1 MTTIEAQGATETKTT
16 VSPTTEPDFSLV
28 AGGLLF
34 RIFRQTHLSGPTLEW
49 LKRRALVVTLF
60 VWLPLLLLSLVEGH
74 ALRGAIKIP
83 FMRDVEAHSRFLVTV
98 PLLIVA
104 EVTVQHRIGP
114 AVRDLISRGIVTT
127 QELPKLAAAISSAAR
142 IRDSFAAEALVIL
155 FIYSFGLWFWRT
167 QIALGTATWYAI
179 PQTSHMNLTLA
190 GYWYAYI
197 SIPVFQFVLLRW
209 YFRLCLWIRFLWQ
222 VSRLKLRLR
231 ATHPD
236 LAGGIGFLGKISY
249 SFCPFLFAQGAML
262 SGLIASRVL
271 YGGRTLQSFRMEAI
285 GYVGFFLLIVL
296 GPLAMFTSHL
306 LRTEFEGRDKYG
318 SLANQYVS
326 QFEEKWLEGG
336 TPGADQ
342 LLGTADIQSLAD
354 LANSYAVIRQMRIV
368 PFGLDDVIRLAATT
382 AAPLLPLGLIILSP
396 AELVN
401 SLIKVLFR

>member
-16 VSPTTEPDFSLV
+16 VSPITEQDFSLV

-49 LKRRALVVTLF
+49 LKRRALVITLL
-60 VWLPLLLLSLVEGH
+60 VWLPLLFLSLIDGH
-74 ALRGAIKIP
+74 ALHGAIRIP
-83 FMRDVEAHSRFLVTV
+83 FLRDIEAHVRFLVAL

-104 EVTVQHRIGP
+104 EVTVQRRIGP

-127 QELPKLAAAISSAAR
+127 QDLPKLAAAISSATR
-142 IRDSFAAEALVIL
+142 IRDSFATEALMIL

-179 PQTSHMNLTLA
+179 PQASHMNLTLA

-197 SIPVFQFVLLRW
+197 IPVFQFILLRW
-209 YFRLCLWIRFLWQ
+209 YFRLWLWIRFLWR

-231 ATHPD
+231 ASHPD
-236 LAGGIGFLGKISY
+236 LAGGIGFLGKVSY
-249 SFCPFLFAQGAML
+249 SFCPFLFAQGALL

-271 YGGRTLQSFRMEAI
+271 YGGRTLQSFRIEAL
-285 GYVGFFLLIVL
+285 GYVGFFLLVVL
-296 GPLAMFTSHL
+296 APLALFSPL
-306 LRTEFEGRDKYG
+306 LLHTEHEGRAKYG

-326 QFEEKWLEGG
+326 QFEQKWLEGN
-336 TPGADQ
+336 TPGTEQ

-354 LANSYAVIRQMRIV
+354 LANSYAVIRQMRLV

-382 AAPLLPLGLIILSP
+382 AAPLLPLGLIIFSPSELLS
-396 AELVN
+396 